1 MKDIMRTESSN
12 QSMQPIG
19 FDRASFMDLL
29 KRVENFGRRKMRIIK
44 YSKSEEALNIATHIL
59 GFILSLIFFL
69 PVVVRAYRGQDVIG
83 FLAWLVYFIAIAVM
97 FLSSSLYH
105 AMTRPMARTIFR
117 AIDHGV
123 IYLTI
128 AGSYTPII
136 LIGLRSAF
144 SIVIFVLIWILA
156 LIGIAMN
163 IIAFT
168 TAKEDKIGKASMAI
182 YMAMGWISLLLIYQ
196 IYRNIGLSYIL
207 FLVLGGLCYTL
218 GAVFYSIRKIP
229 YNHAIWHIF
238 ILVAAFV
245 MFYGNYKF
253 LG

>member
-1 MKDIMRTESSN
+1 
-12 QSMQPIG
+12 
-19 FDRASFMDLL
+19 
-29 KRVENFGRRKMRIIK
+29 MRIIK
-44 YSKSEEALNIATHIL
+44 YSKSEEALNIATHVL

-69 PVVVRAYRGQDVIG
+69 PVVIKTYKGKDTIG
-83 FLAWLVYFIAIAVM
+83 FLAWLIYFIAIAIM

-105 AMTRPMARTIFR
+105 SMKNPLARTVFR

-136 LIGLRSAF
+136 LIGLRSTFA
-144 SIVIFVLIWILA
+144 IVIFVLIWILA
-156 LIGIAMN
+156 LSGIVMN

-168 TAKEDKIGKASMAI
+168 TGKEDKINRAAMTI
-182 YMAMGWISLLLIYQ
+182 YMAMGWISILLIYQ
-196 IYRNIGLSYIL
+196 IYKYIGMSYII
-207 FLVLGGLCYTL
+207 FLLLGGLFYTI
-218 GAVFYSIRKIP
+218 GAVFYSIKKIP
-229 YNHAIWHIF
+229 YNHVIWHIF

>member
-1 MKDIMRTESSN
+1 
-12 QSMQPIG
+12 
-19 FDRASFMDLL
+19 
-29 KRVENFGRRKMRIIK
+29 MRIIK

-69 PVVVRAYRGQDVIG
+69 PVVLEAYRGKDMIG
-83 FLAWLVYFIAIAVM
+83 FLAWLIYFIAIAIM

-105 AMTRPMARTIFR
+105 SMKNPLARTVFR

-136 LIGLRSAF
+136 LIGLRSTFA
-144 SIVIFVLIWILA
+144 IVIFVLIWILA
-156 LIGIAMN
+156 LSGIVMN

-168 TAKEDKIGKASMAI
+168 TGKEDKINRAAMII
-182 YMAMGWISLLLIYQ
+182 YMAMGWISILLIYQ
-196 IYRNIGLSYIL
+196 VYKYIGMSYII
-207 FLVLGGLCYTL
+207 FLLLGGLFYTI
-218 GAVFYSIRKIP
+218 GAVFYSIKKIP

>member
-1 MKDIMRTESSN
+1 
-12 QSMQPIG
+12 
-19 FDRASFMDLL
+19 
-29 KRVENFGRRKMRIIK
+29 MRIIK
-44 YSKSEEALNIATHIL
+44 YSKSEEAINIATHIL
-59 GFILSLIFFL
+59 GFILSLIFFI
-69 PVVVRAYRGQDVIG
+69 PVVLEAYSGKDVIG
-83 FLAWLVYFIAIAVM
+83 FLAWLIYFIAIAIM

-105 AMTRPMARTIFR
+105 AMTNPSARTIFR

-136 LIGLRSAF
+136 LIGLRSTL

-156 LIGIAMN
+156 LTGIAMN

-168 TAKEDKIGKASMAI
+168 TAKEDKISKASMII
-182 YMAMGWISLLLIYQ
+182 YMAMGWISILLIYQ
-196 IYRNIGLSYIL
+196 IYKHIGIYYIL
-207 FLVLGGLCYTL
+207 FLLLGGLFYTT
-218 GAVFYSIRKIP
+218 GAVFYSIKKIP

-238 ILVAAFV
+238 ILVAAFA
-245 MFYGNYKF
+245 MFYGNYRF

>member
-1 MKDIMRTESSN
+1 
-12 QSMQPIG
+12 
-19 FDRASFMDLL
+19 
-29 KRVENFGRRKMRIIK
+29 MRIIK

-69 PVVVRAYRGQDVIG
+69 PVVLEAYRGKDMIG
-83 FLAWLVYFIAIAVM
+83 FLAWLIYFIAIAIM

-105 AMTRPMARTIFR
+105 SMKNPLARLIFR

-136 LIGLRSAF
+136 LIGLRSTFA
-144 SIVIFVLIWILA
+144 IVIFVLIWILA
-156 LIGIAMN
+156 LSGIVMN

-168 TAKEDKIGKASMAI
+168 TGKEDKINRASMII
-182 YMAMGWISLLLIYQ
+182 YMAMGWISILLIYQ
-196 IYRNIGLSYIL
+196 IYKYIGMSYII
-207 FLVLGGLCYTL
+207 FLLLGGLFYTI
-218 GAVFYSIRKIP
+218 GAVFYSIKKIP

>member
-1 MKDIMRTESSN
+1 
-12 QSMQPIG
+12 
-19 FDRASFMDLL
+19 
-29 KRVENFGRRKMRIIK
+29 MRIIK

-69 PVVVRAYRGQDVIG
+69 PVVLEAYRGKDMIG
-83 FLAWLVYFIAIAVM
+83 FLAWLIYFIAIAIM

-105 AMTRPMARTIFR
+105 SMKNPLARTVFR

-136 LIGLRSAF
+136 LIGLRSTFA
-144 SIVIFVLIWILA
+144 IVIFVLIWILA
-156 LIGIAMN
+156 LSGIVMN
-163 IIAFT
+163 IIAFVT
-168 TAKEDKIGKASMAI
+168 GKEDKISKASMTI
-182 YMAMGWISLLLIYQ
+182 YMAMGWISILLIYH
-196 IYRNIGLSYIL
+196 IYKYIGMSYII
-207 FLVLGGLCYTL
+207 FLLLGGLFYTI
-218 GAVFYSIRKIP
+218 GAVFYSIKKIP

>member
-1 MKDIMRTESSN
+1 
-12 QSMQPIG
+12 
-19 FDRASFMDLL
+19 
-29 KRVENFGRRKMRIIK
+29 MRIIK

-59 GFILSLIFFL
+59 GFILSLIFFI
-69 PVVVRAYRGQDVIG
+69 PVVVGAYHGKDLLG
-83 FLAWLVYFIAIAVM
+83 FLAWLIYFIAIAIM
-97 FLSSSLYH
+97 FLASSLYH
-105 AMTRPMARTIFR
+105 SMTNPTARTIFR

-136 LIGLRSAF
+136 LIGLRSSL
-144 SIVIFVLIWILA
+144 SIVIFVIVWILA
-156 LIGIAMN
+156 LGGIAMN
-163 IIAFT
+163 IIAFA
-168 TAKEDKIGKASMAI
+168 TAKEDKIKKPSMII
-182 YMAMGWISLLLIYQ
+182 YMAMGWISLILIYQ
-196 IYRNIGLSYIL
+196 IYKYIGMSYIM
-207 FLVLGGLCYTL
+207 FLVIGGLFYTL
-218 GAVFYSIRKIP
+218 GAIFYSIKKIP

>member
-1 MKDIMRTESSN
+1 
-12 QSMQPIG
+12 
-19 FDRASFMDLL
+19 
-29 KRVENFGRRKMRIIK
+29 MRIIK

-69 PVVVRAYRGQDVIG
+69 PVVLEAYRGKDMIG
-83 FLAWLVYFIAIAVM
+83 FMAWLIYFIAIAIM

-105 AMTRPMARTIFR
+105 SMKNPLARTVFR

-136 LIGLRSAF
+136 LIGLRSTFA
-144 SIVIFVLIWILA
+144 IVIFVLIWILA
-156 LIGIAMN
+156 LSGIVMN
-163 IIAFT
+163 IIAFVT
-168 TAKEDKIGKASMAI
+168 GKEDKINRAAMII
-182 YMAMGWISLLLIYQ
+182 YMAMGWISILLIYQ
-196 IYRNIGLSYIL
+196 IYKYIGMSYIL
-207 FLVLGGLCYTL
+207 FLLLGGLFYTI
-218 GAVFYSIRKIP
+218 GAVFYSIKKIP

>member
-1 MKDIMRTESSN
+1 
-12 QSMQPIG
+12 
-19 FDRASFMDLL
+19 
-29 KRVENFGRRKMRIIK
+29 MRIIK
-44 YSKSEEALNIATHIL
+44 YSKSEEAINIATHIL
-59 GFILSLIFFL
+59 GFILSLIFFI
-69 PVVVRAYRGQDVIG
+69 PVVLEAYRGKDMIG
-83 FLAWLVYFIAIAVM
+83 FLAWLIYFIAIAIM

-105 AMTRPMARTIFR
+105 TMTNPSARTIFR

-136 LIGLRSAF
+136 LIGIRSTL

-156 LIGIAMN
+156 LTGIAMN

-168 TAKEDKIGKASMAI
+168 TAKEDKISKASMAI
-182 YMAMGWISLLLIYQ
+182 YMAMGWISILLIYQ
-196 IYRNIGLSYIL
+196 IYKHIGIYYIL
-207 FLVLGGLCYTL
+207 FLLLGGLFYTI
-218 GAVFYSIRKIP
+218 GAVFYSIKKIP

-245 MFYGNYKF
+245 MFYGNYRF

>member
-1 MKDIMRTESSN
+1 
-12 QSMQPIG
+12 
-19 FDRASFMDLL
+19 
-29 KRVENFGRRKMRIIK
+29 MRIIK

-69 PVVVRAYRGQDVIG
+69 PVVIQTYKGKDTIG
-83 FLAWLVYFIAIAVM
+83 FLAWLIYFIAIAIM

-105 AMTRPMARTIFR
+105 SMKNPLARTVFR

-136 LIGLRSAF
+136 LIGLRSTFA
-144 SIVIFVLIWILA
+144 IVIFVLIWILA
-156 LIGIAMN
+156 LSGIVMN
-163 IIAFT
+163 IIAFVT
-168 TAKEDKIGKASMAI
+168 GKEDKINRASMII
-182 YMAMGWISLLLIYQ
+182 YMAMGWISILLIYE
-196 IYRNIGLSYIL
+196 IYKYIGMSYII
-207 FLVLGGLCYTL
+207 FLLLGGLFYTI
-218 GAVFYSIRKIP
+218 GAVFYSIKKIP

>member
-1 MKDIMRTESSN
+1 
-12 QSMQPIG
+12 
-19 FDRASFMDLL
+19 
-29 KRVENFGRRKMRIIK
+29 MRIIK

-69 PVVVRAYRGQDVIG
+69 PVVLEAYRGKGMIG
-83 FLAWLVYFIAIAVM
+83 FLAWLIYFIAIAIM

-105 AMTRPMARTIFR
+105 SMKNPLARTVFR

-136 LIGLRSAF
+136 LIGLRSTFA
-144 SIVIFVLIWILA
+144 IVIFVLIWILA
-156 LIGIAMN
+156 LSGIVMN
-163 IIAFT
+163 IIAFVT
-168 TAKEDKIGKASMAI
+168 GKEDKINRAAMII

-196 IYRNIGLSYIL
+196 IYKYIGMSYII
-207 FLVLGGLCYTL
+207 FLLLGGLFYTI
-218 GAVFYSIRKIP
+218 GAVFYSIKKIP

>member
-1 MKDIMRTESSN
+1 
-12 QSMQPIG
+12 
-19 FDRASFMDLL
+19 
-29 KRVENFGRRKMRIIK
+29 MRIIK

-69 PVVVRAYRGQDVIG
+69 PVVLEAYKGKDMIG
-83 FLAWLVYFIAIAVM
+83 FMAWLIYFIAIAIM

-105 AMTRPMARTIFR
+105 SMKNPLARTVFR

-136 LIGLRSAF
+136 LIGLRSTFA
-144 SIVIFVLIWILA
+144 IVIFVLIWILA
-156 LIGIAMN
+156 LSGIVMN
-163 IIAFT
+163 IIAFVT
-168 TAKEDKIGKASMAI
+168 GKEDKISKASMTI
-182 YMAMGWISLLLIYQ
+182 YMAMGWISILLIYQ
-196 IYRNIGLSYIL
+196 IYKYIGMSYII
-207 FLVLGGLCYTL
+207 FLLLGGLFYTI
-218 GAVFYSIRKIP
+218 GAVFYSIKKIP

>member
-1 MKDIMRTESSN
+1 
-12 QSMQPIG
+12 
-19 FDRASFMDLL
+19 
-29 KRVENFGRRKMRIIK
+29 MRIIK

-59 GFILSLIFFL
+59 GFILSLIFFI
-69 PVVVRAYRGQDVIG
+69 PVVVGAYHGKDLLG
-83 FLAWLVYFIAIAVM
+83 FLAWLIYFIAIAIM
-97 FLSSSLYH
+97 FLTSSLYH
-105 AMTRPMARTIFR
+105 SMTNPTARTIFR

-136 LIGLRSAF
+136 LIGLRSSL

-156 LIGIAMN
+156 ISGITMN
-163 IIAFT
+163 IIAFAT
-168 TAKEDKIGKASMAI
+168 GKEDRIGKASMII

-196 IYRNIGLSYIL
+196 IYKYIGMSYIM
-207 FLVLGGLCYTL
+207 FLLVGGLFYTL
-218 GAVFYSIRKIP
+218 GAIFYSIKKIP

>member
-1 MKDIMRTESSN
+1 
-12 QSMQPIG
+12 
-19 FDRASFMDLL
+19 
-29 KRVENFGRRKMRIIK
+29 MRIIK
-44 YSKSEEALNIATHIL
+44 YSKSEEALNIATHAL
-59 GFILSLIFFL
+59 GFILSLIFFI
-69 PVVVRAYRGQDVIG
+69 PVVVGAYHGKDLLG
-83 FLAWLVYFIAIAVM
+83 FLAWLIYFIAIAIM
-97 FLSSSLYH
+97 FLASSLYH
-105 AMTRPMARTIFR
+105 SMTNPTARTIFR

-136 LIGLRSAF
+136 LIGLRSSL
-144 SIVIFVLIWILA
+144 SIIIFVLIWILA
-156 LIGIAMN
+156 ISGITMN
-163 IIAFT
+163 IIAFAT
-168 TAKEDKIGKASMAI
+168 GKEDRIGKASMII

-196 IYRNIGLSYIL
+196 IYKYIGMSYIM
-207 FLVLGGLCYTL
+207 FLLVGGLFYTL
-218 GAVFYSIRKIP
+218 GAIFYSIKKIP

>member
-1 MKDIMRTESSN
+1 
-12 QSMQPIG
+12 
-19 FDRASFMDLL
+19 
-29 KRVENFGRRKMRIIK
+29 MRIIK

-69 PVVVRAYRGQDVIG
+69 PVVLEAYRGKDMIG
-83 FLAWLVYFIAIAVM
+83 FLAWLIYFIAIAIM

-105 AMTRPMARTIFR
+105 SMKNPLARTVFR

-136 LIGLRSAF
+136 LIGLRSTFA
-144 SIVIFVLIWILA
+144 IVIFVLIWILA
-156 LIGIAMN
+156 LTGIVMN
-163 IIAFT
+163 IIAFVT
-168 TAKEDKIGKASMAI
+168 GKEDKISKASMTI
-182 YMAMGWISLLLIYQ
+182 YMAMGWISILLIYQ
-196 IYRNIGLSYIL
+196 IYKYIGMSYII
-207 FLVLGGLCYTL
+207 FLLLGGLFYTI
-218 GAVFYSIRKIP
+218 GAVFYSIKKIP

>member
-1 MKDIMRTESSN
+1 
-12 QSMQPIG
+12 
-19 FDRASFMDLL
+19 
-29 KRVENFGRRKMRIIK
+29 MRIIK

-59 GFILSLIFFL
+59 GFILSLVFFL
-69 PVVVRAYRGQDVIG
+69 PVVLEAYRGKDMIG
-83 FLAWLVYFIAIAVM
+83 FLAWLIYFIAIAIM

-105 AMTRPMARTIFR
+105 SMKNPLARTVFR

-136 LIGLRSAF
+136 LIGLRSTFA
-144 SIVIFVLIWILA
+144 IVIFVLIWILA
-156 LIGIAMN
+156 LSGIVMN
-163 IIAFT
+163 IIAFVT
-168 TAKEDKIGKASMAI
+168 GKEDKINRAAMII
-182 YMAMGWISLLLIYQ
+182 YMAMGWISLLPIYQ
-196 IYRNIGLSYIL
+196 IYKYIGMSYIL
-207 FLVLGGLCYTL
+207 FLLLGGLFYTI
-218 GAVFYSIRKIP
+218 GAVFYSIKKIP

>member
-1 MKDIMRTESSN
+1 
-12 QSMQPIG
+12 
-19 FDRASFMDLL
+19 
-29 KRVENFGRRKMRIIK
+29 MRIIK

-59 GFILSLIFFL
+59 GFILSLIFFI
-69 PVVVRAYRGQDVIG
+69 PVVVGAYHGKDLLG
-83 FLAWLVYFIAIAVM
+83 FLAWLIYFIAIAIM
-97 FLSSSLYH
+97 FLASSLYH
-105 AMTRPMARTIFR
+105 SMTNPTARTIFR

-136 LIGLRSAF
+136 LIGLRSSL
-144 SIVIFVLIWILA
+144 SIVIFVIIWILA
-156 LIGIAMN
+156 LGGIAMN
-163 IIAFT
+163 IIAFA
-168 TAKEDKIGKASMAI
+168 TAKEDKIKKPSMII
-182 YMAMGWISLLLIYQ
+182 YMAMGWISLILIYQ
-196 IYRNIGLSYIL
+196 IYKYIGMFYIL
-207 FLVLGGLCYTL
+207 FLVIGGLFYTL
-218 GAVFYSIRKIP
+218 GAIFYSIKKIP

>member
-1 MKDIMRTESSN
+1 
-12 QSMQPIG
+12 
-19 FDRASFMDLL
+19 
-29 KRVENFGRRKMRIIK
+29 MRIIK

-59 GFILSLIFFL
+59 GFILSLIFFI
-69 PVVVRAYRGQDVIG
+69 PVVVGAYHGKDLLG
-83 FLAWLVYFIAIAVM
+83 FLAWLIYFIAIAIM
-97 FLSSSLYH
+97 FLASSLYH
-105 AMTRPMARTIFR
+105 SMTNPTARTIFR

-136 LIGLRSAF
+136 LIGLRSSL
-144 SIVIFVLIWILA
+144 SIVIFVIIWILA
-156 LIGIAMN
+156 LGGIAMN
-163 IIAFT
+163 IIAFA
-168 TAKEDKIGKASMAI
+168 TAKEDKIKKPSMII
-182 YMAMGWISLLLIYQ
+182 YMAMGWISLILIYQ
-196 IYRNIGLSYIL
+196 IYKYIGMSYIM
-207 FLVLGGLCYTL
+207 FLVIGGLFYTL
-218 GAVFYSIRKIP
+218 GAIFYSIKKIP

>member
-1 MKDIMRTESSN
+1 
-12 QSMQPIG
+12 MQPIG

-69 PVVVRAYRGQDVIG
+69 PVIVEAYRSQDVIG

>member
-1 MKDIMRTESSN
+1 
-12 QSMQPIG
+12 
-19 FDRASFMDLL
+19 
-29 KRVENFGRRKMRIIK
+29 MRIIK

-69 PVVVRAYRGQDVIG
+69 PVVLEAYRGKDMIG
-83 FLAWLVYFIAIAVM
+83 FLAWLIYFIAIAIM

-105 AMTRPMARTIFR
+105 SMKNPLARLIFR

-136 LIGLRSAF
+136 LIGLRSTFA
-144 SIVIFVLIWILA
+144 IVIFVLIWILA
-156 LIGIAMN
+156 LSGIVMN
-163 IIAFT
+163 IIAFVT
-168 TAKEDKIGKASMAI
+168 GKEDKINRAAMII

-196 IYRNIGLSYIL
+196 IYKYIGMSYII
-207 FLVLGGLCYTL
+207 FLLLGGLFYTI
-218 GAVFYSIRKIP
+218 GAVFYSIKKIP

>member
-1 MKDIMRTESSN
+1 
-12 QSMQPIG
+12 
-19 FDRASFMDLL
+19 
-29 KRVENFGRRKMRIIK
+29 MRIIK
-44 YSKSEEALNIATHIL
+44 YSKSEEAINIATHIL
-59 GFILSLIFFL
+59 GFILSLIFFI
-69 PVVVRAYRGQDVIG
+69 PVVLEAYRGKDLIG
-83 FLAWLVYFIAIAVM
+83 FLAWLIYFIAIAIM

-105 AMTRPMARTIFR
+105 AMTNPSARTIFR

-136 LIGLRSAF
+136 LIGLRSTL

-156 LIGIAMN
+156 LTGIAMN

-168 TAKEDKIGKASMAI
+168 TAKEDKISKASMII
-182 YMAMGWISLLLIYQ
+182 YMAMGWISILLIYQ
-196 IYRNIGLSYIL
+196 IYKHIGIYYIL
-207 FLVLGGLCYTL
+207 FLLLGGLFYTI
-218 GAVFYSIRKIP
+218 GAVFYSMKKIP

-238 ILVAAFV
+238 ILVAAFA
-245 MFYGNYKF
+245 MFYGNYRF

>member
-1 MKDIMRTESSN
+1 
-12 QSMQPIG
+12 
-19 FDRASFMDLL
+19 
-29 KRVENFGRRKMRIIK
+29 MRIIK

-69 PVVVRAYRGQDVIG
+69 PVVLEAYRGKDMIG
-83 FLAWLVYFIAIAVM
+83 FLAWLIYFIAIAIM

-105 AMTRPMARTIFR
+105 SMKNPLARTVFR

-136 LIGLRSAF
+136 LIGLRSTFA
-144 SIVIFVLIWILA
+144 IVIFVLIWILA
-156 LIGIAMN
+156 LSGIVMN
-163 IIAFT
+163 IIAFVT
-168 TAKEDKIGKASMAI
+168 GKEDKINRASMTI

-196 IYRNIGLSYIL
+196 IYKYIGMSYII
-207 FLVLGGLCYTL
+207 FLLLGGLFYTI
-218 GAVFYSIRKIP
+218 GAVFYSIKKIP

>member
-1 MKDIMRTESSN
+1 
-12 QSMQPIG
+12 
-19 FDRASFMDLL
+19 
-29 KRVENFGRRKMRIIK
+29 MRIIK

-69 PVVVRAYRGQDVIG
+69 PVVLEAYRGKDTIG
-83 FLAWLVYFIAIAVM
+83 FLAWLIYFIAIAIM

-105 AMTRPMARTIFR
+105 SMKNPLARTVFR

-136 LIGLRSAF
+136 LIGLRSTFA
-144 SIVIFVLIWILA
+144 IVIFVLIWILA
-156 LIGIAMN
+156 LSGIVMN
-163 IIAFT
+163 IIAFVT
-168 TAKEDKIGKASMAI
+168 GKEDKISKASMTI
-182 YMAMGWISLLLIYQ
+182 YMAMGWISILLIYQ
-196 IYRNIGLSYIL
+196 IYKYIGMSYII
-207 FLVLGGLCYTL
+207 FLLLGGLFYTI
-218 GAVFYSIRKIP
+218 GAVFYSIKKIP

>member
-1 MKDIMRTESSN
+1 
-12 QSMQPIG
+12 
-19 FDRASFMDLL
+19 
-29 KRVENFGRRKMRIIK
+29 MRIIK

-69 PVVVRAYRGQDVIG
+69 PVVIKTYKGKDTIG
-83 FLAWLVYFIAIAVM
+83 FMAWLIYFIAIAIM

-105 AMTRPMARTIFR
+105 SMKNPLARTVFR

-136 LIGLRSAF
+136 LIGLRSTFA
-144 SIVIFVLIWILA
+144 IVIFVLIWILA
-156 LIGIAMN
+156 LSGIVMN

-168 TAKEDKIGKASMAI
+168 TGKEDKINRAAMII
-182 YMAMGWISLLLIYQ
+182 YMAMGWISILLIYQ
-196 IYRNIGLSYIL
+196 IYKYIGMSYII
-207 FLVLGGLCYTL
+207 FLLLGGLFYTI
-218 GAVFYSIRKIP
+218 GAVFYSIKKIP